1 MAINQTFAKAFAR
14 NLWIIEAQTAGLT
27 HQDSLV
33 QVPGMNC
40 LNWVLGHLADYR
52 DQVLAMLGEAPALGE
67 EGARY
72 QRESNPVTGDGPGV
86 VPLERLL
93 AVLKEGQVR
102 ISAALSAL
110 SDEALGAEEMVNDR
124 RLTLEDRLHF
134 AYFHDTYHTGQTELL
149 RAVAG
154 KTDKVI

>member
-1 MAINQTFAKAFAR
+1 MPINQVFAKAFAR

-72 QRESNPVTGDGPGV
+72 QRESDPVTGDGPGV

-110 SDEALGAEEMVNDR
+110 SDEALGAEEMVNGR

-154 KTDKVI
+154 KIDKVI

>member
-1 MAINQTFAKAFAR
+1 MAINQTLAKAFAR

-72 QRESNPVTGDGPGV
+72 QRESDPVTGDGPGV

>member
-1 MAINQTFAKAFAR
+1 MPINQVFAKAFAR

-52 DQVLAMLGEAPALGE
+52 DQVLGMLGEAPALGE

-72 QRESNPVTGDGPGV
+72 QRESDPVTGDGPGV

-102 ISAALSAL
+102 ISTALSAL
-110 SDEALGAEEMVNDR
+110 SNEALGAEEMVNDR

>member
-1 MAINQTFAKAFAR
+1 MPVNQMLAKAFAR

-27 HQDSLV
+27 HQDSLA
-33 QVPGMNC
+33 QMPGMNC
-40 LNWVLGHLADYR
+40 LNWVVGHLANYR
-52 DQVLAMLGEAPALGE
+52 DRVLTMLGEAPALDE

-72 QRESNPVTGDGPGV
+72 QRESDPVTGDGPGV
-86 VPLERLL
+86 VSLERLL

-102 ISAALSAL
+102 ITAALSTLSEQAL
-110 SDEALGAEEMVNDR
+110 QVEETDNGR
-124 RLTLEDRLHF
+124 RSTLEDRLHF

>member
-1 MAINQTFAKAFAR
+1 MPINQVFAKAFAR
-14 NLWIIEAQTAGLT
+14 NLWIVEAQTAGLT

-52 DQVLAMLGEAPALGE
+52 DQVLTMLGETPALGE

-72 QRESNPVTGDGPGV
+72 QRESDPVTGDGPGV

-110 SDEALGAEEMVNDR
+110 SDEALGAEETVNDR

>member
-1 MAINQTFAKAFAR
+1 MPINQVFAKAFAR

-52 DQVLAMLGEAPALGE
+52 DQVLTMLGEAPALGE

-72 QRESNPVTGDGPGV
+72 QRESDPVTGDGPGV

-102 ISAALSAL
+102 ISTALSAL
-110 SDEALGAEEMVNDR
+110 SNEALGAEEMVNDR